1 MQLKTP
7 YSKFFL
13 VPLTDALAIEVEYAI
28 TAGIPVPFVVRLMT
42 QIAGK
47 KHCISRF
54 DSAHL
59 QDSPHRDILGLH
71 SGLRGKVFY
80 PELDYRCAVQYA
92 ILDFKAHGQ
101 NYFQD
106 FLLH

>member
-1 MQLKTP
+1 
-7 YSKFFL
+7 
-13 VPLTDALAIEVEYAI
+13 
-28 TAGIPVPFVVRLMT
+28 MT
-42 QIAGK
+42 QITGK
-47 KHCISRF
+47 THCISRF

-59 QDSPHRDILGLH
+59 QEPPHRDILGLN

-80 PELDYRCAVQYA
+80 PELDYRYAVQYA

-101 NYFQD
+101 NYLQD

>member
-1 MQLKTP
+1 M
-7 YSKFFL
+7 
-13 VPLTDALAIEVEYAI
+13 AIEVEYAI
-28 TAGIPVPFVVRLMT
+28 TSGIPVPFVVRLMG

-59 QDSPHRDILGLH
+59 KESPHRDILGLK

-80 PELDYRCAVQYA
+80 AELDYRSAVQYA
-92 ILDFKAHGQ
+92 IIDFKSNGQ
-101 NYFQD
+101 KYLQD